1 MILVCKEE
9 RLACKLGSEDSG
21 ETKPIATPWVCGFP
35 ASRLWENNF
44 LLFKHSVSSAFYCS
58 SPSKLSNTV
67 GKIRWQESGGLI
79 WFWLKC
85 LNAATFTKIYESRFC
100 FHLGCK
106 RMKENIDL
114 NLATG
119 EIYIIEILT
128 TSLSISESEIGRQ
141 SDGLN
146 SRVIRSFHK
155 IQTQELFH
163 LW

>member
-1 MILVCKEE
+1 MILVCVLKKDM
-9 RLACKLGSEDSG
+9 LSKLGSEDSG
-21 ETKPIATPWVCGFP
+21 ETKPVDT
-35 ASRLWENNF
+35 L
-44 LLFKHSVSSAFYCS
+44 SVDFQLPDCERITFCYLSIQLVVFYCS

-79 WFWLKC
+79 WFWLKW

-106 RMKENIDL
+106 RMKESIDL

-119 EIYIIEILT
+119 EIYIIKILT
-128 TSLSISESEIGRQ
+128 TSLECIREWDWKTIRWIEFQ
-141 SDGLN
+141 
-146 SRVIRSFHK
+146 RVIRSFYK